1 MKKLIEKYETICNEI
16 VAVFC
21 EKQDMDFDYWAA
33 GDVGSIGFFG
43 DYCFSVDEIL
53 LDLSTEQEKYFIL
66 EYHDANVEFNMGKD
80 DPKFINYKSY
90 ISGLRHEQL
99 K

>member
-1 MKKLIEKYETICNEI
+1 MTILIEKYETICNEI

-21 EKQDMDFDYWAA
+21 EKQELYFDYWIID
-33 GDVGSIGFFG
+33 DVGGVAAFG
-43 DYCFSVDEIL
+43 DYYFSMDEIL